1 MQYTIFSVLRASKD
15 LNPILILKKMYK
27 TNLEKEGRSRA
38 LKMNFGQS
46 ILRKI
51 KIRAKIKDVRSKVF
65 FKWYGRR
72 KKI

>member
-1 MQYTIFSVLRASKD
+1 MLRASKD